1 MNFNKDGVDYI
12 NVYSEGLTKL
22 GRDLSNFTLS
32 PFRHPLHGVFNSVE
46 GYWYWLTRA
55 DDRLRSVYGVE
66 AKKLGR
72 SLAKV
77 REYTDE
83 DFKSLVK
90 MALTAKLEQNPEI
103 MKGLAASELPFVH
116 YYVMGPERKVIVPEN
131 NEWLMDHFAEIRSI
145 ANPGK
150 QYAILRLDEPP
161 KRQEPKTTTDSQ
173 MSFF

>member
-1 MNFNKDGVDYI
+1 MNINKDGVDYI
-12 NVYSEGLTKL
+12 NVYSDGKTKL

-55 DDRLRSVYGVE
+55 DDRLRSAYGVE
-66 AKKLGR
+66 AKRLGR
-72 SLAKV
+72 ALPKV
-77 REYTDE
+77 REFSGE
-83 DFKSLVK
+83 DFESLVK

-103 MKGLAASELPFVH
+103 MKALVDSHLPFVH
-116 YYVMGPERKVIVPEN
+116 YYVMGPERKVIAPEN
-131 NEWLMDHFAEIRSI
+131 SDWLMAHFAEVRAA

-150 QYAILRLDEPP
+150 RYATFKLDEPP
-161 KRQEPKTTTDSQ
+161 KRPDPSVMNESQ